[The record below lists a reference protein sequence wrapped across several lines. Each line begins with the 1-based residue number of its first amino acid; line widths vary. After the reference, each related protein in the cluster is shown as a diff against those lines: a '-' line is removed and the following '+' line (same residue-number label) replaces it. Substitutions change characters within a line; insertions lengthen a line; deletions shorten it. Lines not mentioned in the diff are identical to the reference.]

1 VGSALN
7 RQLKPRSPR
16 PHRAG
21 IDGCGRLSWDRF
33 EFSEKPND
41 RSAGVVAECEHVDQ
55 VGEAGGLIS
64 WVI

>member
-1 VGSALN
+1 MGNQATLSEAAS
-7 RQLKPRSPR
+7 RSI
-16 PHRAG
+16 G
-21 IDGCGRLSWDRF
+21 GCGRLLWDRF

-41 RSAGVVAECEHVDQ
+41 RSAGIVVECEHVDQ